1 MTSTPAPHS
10 QHPPNSNDFPAH
22 PSSHGSHLDANGQMA
37 STSYTP
43 SDNQLAG
50 LVEAATAAAGQD
62 VSEWAAAAAAAAAAG
77 ASGHHHLD
85 AYGSDMHLEDDSFAD
100 TSFGGPPP
108 PTMGRLR
115 PSASTP
121 AISSHGNMS
130 GLSRTVSKKR
140 KRNEDALDPALTAS
154 ASSMNLAGHQH
165 QSQHHLDG
173 DGLNIRELP
182 PQQSL
187 SDARAAGV
195 HSAAALFRQPSSNK
209 KYTRPPMS
217 KLFAS
222 LELSPENFLHLQAA
236 AKAYMLDD
244 NHPERRDCV
253 GQRGKGDTEMVKL
266 KLWNCVRHF
275 LEAEGYGERFFGE
288 NVVNEGMGPRQY
300 IWPRDQHKIISL
312 VIPLLR
318 RMVTNERQ
326 RQYAIETRKGG
337 GSDERRRR
345 KTDDNIQNLNTIP
358 EQSPVSQQSQ
368 MQHQYSPPTQTP
380 APPQPQPPMQPVSEA
395 LQLGLTD
402 LVLEGYPTD
411 WDAVRRSYD
420 TYNHDSRLDNL
431 WSVSGLQQPDWC
443 GLVAA
448 VDSHYQIVHN
458 GDYNCGGQCEEY
470 NISRIIQS
478 DPMSHLSWRV
488 GGNENIPAR
497 NELYGTHLLPLS
509 LSRTLANTPP
519 SASSIARDVS
529 RIIRDSLA
537 HKHEGQSPIPQAS
550 RQCSSAHDSV
560 SAAQNQFFQQLQQ
573 QSNLPP
579 LPATSGGISNNDNNT
594 SSQQYHITLR
604 INIVQNNKRILP
616 RFDVPAEQ
624 CPDLETAKQLIGRR
638 FAGQLPETQVQQDFD
653 DNWSSN
659 SSTSGWK
666 FKVWLPEGLVPVQND
681 GEWTIAQLSAGTV
694 DWMDGDLRVVVDIGG
709 GGEEKQHPCG

>member
-10 QHPPNSNDFPAH
+10 QHPPNSNDFSTQH
-22 PSSHGSHLDANGQMA
+22 SHGSHLDANGQMA
-37 STSYTP
+37 STGYTP

-77 ASGHHHLD
+77 AAGHHHLD
-85 AYGSDMHLEDDSFAD
+85 GYGGDMHLEDDSFAD
-100 TSFGGPPP
+100 TSFGGPP

-165 QSQHHLDG
+165 QSQHHMDG

-275 LEAEGYGERFFGE
+275 LEVEGHGERFFGE
-288 NVVNEGMGPRQY
+288 NVLNEGMGPRQY

-345 KTDDNIQNLNTIP
+345 KTDDNLQNLHAIP
-358 EQSPVSQQSQ
+358 EQSPNSQHPQ
-368 MQHQYSPPTQTP
+368 MQHQFSPPAQTP
-380 APPQPQPPMQPVSEA
+380 APPQPQPPMQSTGEDMH
-395 LQLGLTD
+395 LGLTD
-402 LVLEGYPTD
+402 LVMEGYPTD
-411 WDAVRRSYD
+411 WGVVCRSYD
-420 TYNHDSRLDNL
+420 MYNYDSQLDNL
-431 WSVSGLQQPDWC
+431 WSVSGLQQPDWR

-458 GDYNCGGQCEEY
+458 GDHNCSGPCEEY
-470 NISRIIQS
+470 NVNRIVQS
-478 DPMSHLSWRV
+478 DPVSHLSWRV
-488 GGNENIPAR
+488 GGNGNTPAR
-497 NELYGTHLLPLS
+497 NEF
-509 LSRTLANTPP
+509 
-519 SASSIARDVS
+519 ASSITRDVS

-537 HKHEGQSPIPQAS
+537 SRREGQSPIPQAP
-550 RQCSSAHDSV
+550 RQSSSAQDSV
-560 SAAQNQFFQQLQQ
+560 SAAQTQFFQQLQQ
-573 QSNLPP
+573 QSNFPP
-579 LPATSGGISNNDNNT
+579 LPTTNTGSASNTNNT
-594 SSQQYHITLR
+594 TSSSSQQYPITLR
-604 INIVQNNKRILP
+604 INILQNNKRILP
-616 RFDVPAEQ
+616 RFDIPAHQ

-638 FAGQLPETQVQQDFD
+638 FAGQLPETSSQPVQDFD
-653 DNWSSN
+653 GNWSSN
-659 SSTSGWK
+659 SNSFASGWK

-709 GGEEKQHPCG
+709 GSGAGGEEKQHPCG

>member
-10 QHPPNSNDFPAH
+10 QHPPNSNDFSTQH
-22 PSSHGSHLDANGQMA
+22 SHGSHLDANGQMA
-37 STSYTP
+37 STGYTP

-77 ASGHHHLD
+77 AAGHHHLD
-85 AYGSDMHLEDDSFAD
+85 GYGGDMHLEDDSFAD
-100 TSFGGPPP
+100 TSFGGPP

-140 KRNEDALDPALTAS
+140 KRNDDALDPALTAS

-165 QSQHHLDG
+165 QSQHQMDG

-275 LEAEGYGERFFGE
+275 LEVEGHGERFFGE
-288 NVVNEGMGPRQY
+288 NVLNEGMGPRQY

-345 KTDDNIQNLNTIP
+345 KTDDNLQNLHAIP
-358 EQSPVSQQSQ
+358 EQSPNSQHPQ
-368 MQHQYSPPTQTP
+368 MQHQFSSPAQTP
-380 APPQPQPPMQPVSEA
+380 APPQPQPPMQSTGEDMH
-395 LQLGLTD
+395 LGLTD
-402 LVLEGYPTD
+402 LVMEGYPTD
-411 WDAVRRSYD
+411 WGVVCRSYD
-420 TYNHDSRLDNL
+420 MYNYDSQLDNL
-431 WSVSGLQQPDWC
+431 WSVSGLQQPDWR

-458 GDYNCGGQCEEY
+458 GDHNCSGPCEEY
-470 NISRIIQS
+470 NVNRIVQS
-478 DPMSHLSWRV
+478 DPVSHLNWRV
-488 GGNENIPAR
+488 GGNGNTPAR
-497 NELYGTHLLPLS
+497 NEL
-509 LSRTLANTPP
+509 
-519 SASSIARDVS
+519 
-529 RIIRDSLA
+529 
-537 HKHEGQSPIPQAS
+537 
-550 RQCSSAHDSV
+550 
-560 SAAQNQFFQQLQQ
+560 
-573 QSNLPP
+573 
-579 LPATSGGISNNDNNT
+579 
-594 SSQQYHITLR
+594 
-604 INIVQNNKRILP
+604 
-616 RFDVPAEQ
+616 
-624 CPDLETAKQLIGRR
+624 
-638 FAGQLPETQVQQDFD
+638 
-653 DNWSSN
+653 
-659 SSTSGWK
+659 
-666 FKVWLPEGLVPVQND
+666 
-681 GEWTIAQLSAGTV
+681 
-694 DWMDGDLRVVVDIGG
+694 
-709 GGEEKQHPCG
+709 

>member
-1 MTSTPAPHS
+1 MTSTPANHS
-10 QHPPNSNDFPAH
+10 QHPQNSNDFSTH

-130 GLSRTVSKKR
+130 GLSRTMSKKR

-154 ASSMNLAGHQH
+154 ASTMNLAGHQH
-165 QSQHHLDG
+165 QSQHHMDG

-217 KLFAS
+217 KLFSS

-275 LEAEGYGERFFGE
+275 LEVEGYGERFFGE
-288 NVVNEGMGPRQY
+288 NVLNEGMGPRQY

-345 KTDDNIQNLNTIP
+345 KTDDNISNLNTIP
-358 EQSPVSQQSQ
+358 EQSPTSQHSQ
-368 MQHQYSPPTQTP
+368 MQHQYSPPAQTP
-380 APPQPQPPMQPVSEA
+380 APPQPQPPMQPTSEGS
-395 LQLGLTD
+395 QLGLTD

-411 WDAVRRSYD
+411 WDAVSRSYE
-420 TYNHDSRLDNL
+420 TYNQDSRLDSL
-431 WSVSGLQQPDWC
+431 WSVSGLQQPDWR

-448 VDSHYQIVHN
+448 VDSHYQVVHN
-458 GDYNCGGQCEEY
+458 GDYNCGGPCEEY

-478 DPMSHLSWRV
+478 DPMSHLNWRV
-488 GGNENIPAR
+488 GGNENITAR
-497 NELYGTHLLPLS
+497 NEFLS
-509 LSRTLANTPP
+509 QKR
-519 SASSIARDVS
+519 
-529 RIIRDSLA
+529 
-537 HKHEGQSPIPQAS
+537 EGQSPIPQVPRS
-550 RQCSSAHDSV
+550 CNSAHDSV
-560 SAAQNQFFQQLQQ
+560 SAAQNHFFQQLQQ

-579 LPATSGGISNNDNNT
+579 LPATTGGISNNNT
-594 SSQQYHITLR
+594 SSQQYHITLC
-604 INIVQNNKRILP
+604 INILQNNKRILP

-624 CPDLETAKQLIGRR
+624 CPDLETAKRLIGRR
-638 FAGQLPETQVQQDFD
+638 FTGQLPETPQVQQDFD
-653 DNWSSN
+653 GNWSSN
-659 SSTSGWK
+659 CSASSWK

-694 DWMDGDLRVVVDIGG
+694 DWMDGELRVVVDIGG